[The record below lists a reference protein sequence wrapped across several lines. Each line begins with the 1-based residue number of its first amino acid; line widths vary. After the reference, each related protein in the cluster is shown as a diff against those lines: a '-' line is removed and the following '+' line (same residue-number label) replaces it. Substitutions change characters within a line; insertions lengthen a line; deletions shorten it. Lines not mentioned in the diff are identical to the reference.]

1 MFEMLNDPLF
11 WTGLGQIILINI
23 VLSGDNAVV
32 IALAARSL
40 PAKQQK
46 QAIVWGSGAAVVMR
60 IFLTIV
66 AVELLRLPLLKLIG
80 GMLLL
85 WIAVQLML
93 PEDEGEG
100 EGKAGIGFWAAM
112 KTILVADLVMS
123 LDNVIAVAAAAKGN
137 LTLLIAGLA
146 ISIPLVIFGSTLLLK
161 VMERFP
167 IIITIGAALLGWVAG
182 EMFITDPLVKDWVDA
197 SAAALHW
204 AGPAAGAAAVVALGT
219 WLAAQAMARR
229 PALVELG
236 ERIPVPVPAAIEA
249 PAPAPARPSL
259 VNRILLPVDASDNAA
274 RAVEYVIAMRRLHP
288 APETMDIHLMNVQR
302 EVSGDVSR
310 FVARDSLQDYH
321 RERSEQALERPRK
334 MLDDAGVKYSV
345 HMLVGKPWE
354 GISDYAGVN
363 RCDQIVMG
371 TRGLGTYTGAALG
384 SVAHGVAQRSP
395 VPVLL
400 VK

>member
-1 MFEMLNDPLF
+1 MFADPLF
-11 WTGLGQIILINI
+11 WTALGQIILINI

-40 PAKQQK
+40 PPAQQK
-46 QAIVWGSGAAVVMR
+46 QAIIWGSGAAVVMR
-60 IFLTIV
+60 IILTIV
-66 AVELLRLPLLKLIG
+66 AVELLRLPYLKIVG
-80 GMLLL
+80 GLLLL
-85 WIAVQLML
+85 WIAVQLLL

-100 EGKAGIGFWAAM
+100 EGAKSVGFWSAM
-112 KTILVADLVMS
+112 KTILIADLVMS

-161 VMERFP
+161 VMGRFP

-182 EMFITDPLVKDWVDA
+182 EMFVTDPLVKDWVDA
-197 SAAALHW
+197 NAAVLHW
-204 AGPAAGAAAVVALGT
+204 AGPGAGAAIVVAFGT
-219 WLAAQAMARR
+219 WLAAQVMARR
-229 PALVELG
+229 PALVDLG
-236 ERIPVPVPAAIEA
+236 ERIPA
-249 PAPAPARPSL
+249 PAPAAAEAPAAARPSL
-259 VNRILLPVDASDNAA
+259 VNRVLLPVDASDNAA
-274 RAVEYVIAMRRLHP
+274 RAVEYVIAMRRHHP
-288 APETMDIHLMNVQR
+288 APETMDIHLLNVQR

-310 FVARDSLQDYH
+310 FVAADSVQDYH
-321 RERSEQALERPRK
+321 RERSANALERSRK
-334 MLDDAGVKYSV
+334 LLDAAGVKCGV

-354 GISDYAGVN
+354 AISDYAARN
-363 RCDQIVMG
+363 RFDLVVMG

-384 SVAHGVAQRSP
+384 SVAQGVAQRSK